1 MRVSHQ
7 AGSVSHSRERLRWK
21 RTNVGEGLFSLRLPA
36 RHNVPPL
43 PHSVQEHLG
52 QMLRAIIMNGERSR
66 AISAILRFRSSSIPT
81 STVSSRKSGLSGSC
95 GFGNWVRRL
104 LPIHSQVSI
113 SKAHPRGA
121 EAVFLMTG
129 TSRKVQIQRAFNV
142 HGPERLIL
150 RSPLLL
156 FRGFLG
162 TPLDDGSFEEHETRK
177 RTSRSEAGVQ
187 TSGA

>member
-1 MRVSHQ
+1 MLDNIANHPDSTQ
-7 AGSVSHSRERLRWK
+7 TGSLA
-21 RTNVGEGLFSLRLPA
+21 LPA

-52 QMLRAIIMNGERSR
+52 QMLRADYYERGEKPRYLGDSALPVEFDPYLYRLEQKER
-66 AISAILRFRSSSIPT
+66 A
-81 STVSSRKSGLSGSC
+81 SGSC
-95 GFGNWVRRL
+95 GLGDWVRRL
-104 LPIHSQVSI
+104 LPMHSQVSI

-150 RSPLLL
+150 RSPPASLPRLSWNSTRRWI
-156 FRGFLG
+156 FR
-162 TPLDDGSFEEHETRK
+162 R
-177 RTSRSEAGVQ
+177 A
-187 TSGA
+187 